1 MSGEGNEMVDSGWKQ
16 FKARIGC
23 LFVRRW
29 KEKDPQ
35 GVLPADK
42 EATMRR
48 KRKRRRRRRRRTRRR
63 RTRRT
68 DSSSTASGE
77 NGGGSGARAVEV
89 VREAAPG
96 ARNRATEKE
105 TRKRKVGALAGTH
118 RG

>member
-1 MSGEGNEMVDSGWKQ
+1 VETVQGQD
-16 FKARIGC
+16 R
-23 LFVRRW
+23 LFVRSSW

-48 KRKRRRRRRRRTRRR
+48 RRRRRRR
-63 RTRRT
+63 RRT

-89 VREAAPG
+89 VREAGPG
-96 ARNRATEKE
+96 AATEQQNSLGKRGGSGGKE
-105 TRKRKVGALAGTH
+105 TRKREVGELAGTH